1 MSGLRA
7 PFLLVMLLFAAA
19 PLYGL
24 LKVSVSPPGEVMTAH
39 PTLVPHGVTW
49 RHWQRVLQGGEI
61 AAPLRKSLAVA
72 GATAFLAL
80 LLAGPAAYSLAQL
93 PLRWRYAILTGLFLC
108 RMLPEVS
115 VAMPIAVV
123 FLRWGLMD
131 TALGLTLAHLP
142 MALPVAAWVLTTAF
156 GNIPR
161 DVEEAAALDGCNL
174 WRTLAYV
181 IIPLALPGVVVAAL
195 LVWLLS
201 WEEFVL
207 ATYLTLGDK
216 TMPPAGVLLP
226 VPGQRLRHR
235 GRRRHHDGARAAA
248 QRPAAALH
256 PRNQPGRGRAVTRKR
271 LRDRCRGP
279 EWRRRRAQPPT
290 RRPRFA
296 GWFRRGR
303 RWPEPARSWHPSPP

>member
-1 MSGLRA
+1 
-7 PFLLVMLLFAAA
+7 MLLFSAA

-24 LKVSVSPPGEVMTAH
+24 LKISVSPPGEVMTAH
-39 PTLVPHGVTW
+39 PTLLPHGLTW
-49 RHWQRVLQGGEI
+49 RHWQRVLEDGQI

-72 GATAFLAL
+72 GGTTLLAL

-93 PLRWRYAILTGLFLC
+93 PLRWRYTILTGLFLC

-181 IIPLALPGVVVAAL
+181 IIPLALPGVIVAAL

-216 TMPPAGVLLP
+216 TMPLQVYYYLYQGNAFVTAVAAVIMTAPVLVLSGVLQRYIRETSLAGV
-226 VPGQRLRHR
+226 VR
-235 GRRRHHDGARAAA
+235 
-248 QRPAAALH
+248 
-256 PRNQPGRGRAVTRKR
+256 
-271 LRDRCRGP
+271 
-279 EWRRRRAQPPT
+279 
-290 RRPRFA
+290 
-296 GWFRRGR
+296 
-303 RWPEPARSWHPSPP
+303 

>member
-1 MSGLRA
+1 MRGLRA
-7 PFLLVMLLFAAA
+7 AFLLAMLLFAAA

-24 LKVSVSPPGEVMTAH
+24 LKISVSPPAEVMTAH
-39 PTLVPHGVTW
+39 PTLLPHRITW
-49 RHWQRVLQGGEI
+49 RHWQRVLEGGQI

-72 GATAFLAL
+72 GATTLMAL

-93 PLRWRYAILTGLFLC
+93 TLRWRYAILTCLFLC

-156 GNIPR
+156 GNVPR

-174 WRTLAYV
+174 WRTLAY
-181 IIPLALPGVVVAAL
+181 IIVPLALPGVVVAAL

-216 TMPPAGVLLP
+216 TMPLQVYYYLYQGNAFVTAVAAVIMTAPVLLLSGLLQRYIRETSLAGV
-226 VPGQRLRHR
+226 VR
-235 GRRRHHDGARAAA
+235 
-248 QRPAAALH
+248 
-256 PRNQPGRGRAVTRKR
+256 
-271 LRDRCRGP
+271 
-279 EWRRRRAQPPT
+279 
-290 RRPRFA
+290 
-296 GWFRRGR
+296 
-303 RWPEPARSWHPSPP
+303 

>member
-1 MSGLRA
+1 MRSLRV
-7 PFLLVMLLFAAA
+7 PFLLMMALFAAT

-24 LKVSVSPPGEVMTAH
+24 LKISVSPPAEVMTAH
-39 PTLVPHGVTW
+39 PTLVPHGLTW
-49 RHWQRVLQGGEI
+49 RHWQHVLASGQIG
-61 AAPLRKSLAVA
+61 APLRKSLVVA
-72 GATAFLAL
+72 SGATILSL
-80 LLAGPAAYSLAQL
+80 LLAGPAAYSLVQL
-93 PLRWRYAILTGLFLC
+93 PLRWRYGVLTGLFLC

-123 FLRWGLMD
+123 FLRWNLMD

-174 WRTLAYV
+174 WRTLTYV
-181 IIPLALPGVVVAAL
+181 VIPLALPGVIVAAL

-216 TMPPAGVLLP
+216 TLPLQVYYYLYQGNAFVTAVAAVIMTAPVLALSALLQRFIRETSLAGV
-226 VPGQRLRHR
+226 VR
-235 GRRRHHDGARAAA
+235 
-248 QRPAAALH
+248 
-256 PRNQPGRGRAVTRKR
+256 
-271 LRDRCRGP
+271 
-279 EWRRRRAQPPT
+279 
-290 RRPRFA
+290 
-296 GWFRRGR
+296 
-303 RWPEPARSWHPSPP
+303 

>member
-1 MSGLRA
+1 MTSLRV
-7 PFLLVMLLFAAA
+7 PFLLVMVLFAAA

-24 LKVSVSPPGEVMTAH
+24 LKISVSPPAEVMTAH
-39 PTLVPHGVTW
+39 PTLVPHGLTW
-49 RHWQRVLQGGEI
+49 RHWQRVIESGQIG
-61 AAPLRKSLAVA
+61 APLRKSLVVA
-72 GATAFLAL
+72 SGATALAL
-80 LLAGPAAYSLAQL
+80 LLAGPAAYSLVQL
-93 PLRWRYAILTGLFLC
+93 PLRWRYGILTGLFLC

-174 WRTLAYV
+174 WRTLVYV
-181 IIPLALPGVVVAAL
+181 IIPLALPGVIVAAL

-216 TMPPAGVLLP
+216 TMPLQVYYYLYQGNAFVTAVAAVIMTAPVLLLSALLQRYIRETSLAGV
-226 VPGQRLRHR
+226 VR
-235 GRRRHHDGARAAA
+235 
-248 QRPAAALH
+248 
-256 PRNQPGRGRAVTRKR
+256 
-271 LRDRCRGP
+271 
-279 EWRRRRAQPPT
+279 
-290 RRPRFA
+290 
-296 GWFRRGR
+296 
-303 RWPEPARSWHPSPP
+303 